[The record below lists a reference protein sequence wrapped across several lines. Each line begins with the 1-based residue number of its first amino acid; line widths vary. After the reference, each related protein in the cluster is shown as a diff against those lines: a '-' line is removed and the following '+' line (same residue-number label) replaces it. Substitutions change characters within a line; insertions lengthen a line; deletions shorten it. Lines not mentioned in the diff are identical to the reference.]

1 MAKARVVITATNEM
15 QKGLNS
21 SKRQLTEFQS
31 YVVGVGKQIQNSLNI
46 AASVAAI
53 VAAFKIATDAAK
65 KCIDAYSEVEKV
77 TKRVEAV
84 WVNVGQATGKTA
96 QQITEYADSLEKVTY
111 FSDESIKEAALLLA
125 ATESLTEDGF
135 DRALE
140 ASLDLAAALG
150 EDVTSAAQTLAKAI
164 QEPESALSRLKTIG
178 VSFTEDEKNRIKAL
192 ADANQQ
198 YEAQS
203 LILDKIEQ
211 KYKGVA
217 RAIND
222 TPVGTLDN
230 IRDTISDIRENIG
243 GALVNSISPVLESIF
258 GWLTKISEW
267 VAQWTTSTSVIS
279 KLQSGSSDLTSFN
292 ASELELALRSV
303 NDALSSNNAEF
314 KAHAASYE
322 RYKKI
327 LEDEIAYRKTLGAI
341 ITPTVTGGGTPAAT
355 ATGTT
360 MADFLKSVGSASSA
374 YVNAGYQQVIDS
386 AQEMLDKL
394 TQAVPASK
402 AELRELLGLDEN
414 ASGADIKDAISKGN
428 YVQILGQII
437 DTYTGKLNPK
447 EEIGKTELE
456 LILDQYGK
464 QSNSYQAKILQ
475 EAYSRISKEFNNP
488 EISDEQREYLREI
501 LDGIDSQYRELVLQE
516 KTEEKALGFLQNIQN
531 KLTEQIAALF
541 NVSNEEAG
549 GFLGSVFGSFT
560 SNMGEA
566 GEVISTLAQNMA
578 TMGPLLGAIAT
589 ALKYVLEGFG
599 QVLGPVLND
608 FIAYGIE
615 PLRELGRTIG
625 EIVLPI
631 LQDIM
636 PLVAESGRII
646 AGIFNELG
654 VILQPIISFI
664 SSMLIPIIQQ
674 LTMTL
679 EVLEPILK
687 LIGGA
692 IITVS
697 TAFEWAGQWVRHIF
711 ASIAN
716 WFASLEIMG
725 WRPFAGMETE
735 DPGAPE
741 AFGTMWQKNIDKMNQ
756 GYEQGSIVNA
766 ASTETAVSSASYRG
780 ATSVTINIYQEAPV
794 VGDSGMRQFA
804 AMIREEFEAL
814 DYYGVTA

>member
-21 SKRQLTEFQS
+21 SKRQLTEFQR
-31 YVVGVGKQIQNSLNI
+31 YVMGVGKQIQSSLNI
-46 AASVAAI
+46 ATTLAVIAASIKVVTGAIKQCTAAY
-53 VAAFKIATDAAK
+53 AEA
-65 KCIDAYSEVEKV
+65 EKV
-77 TKRVEAV
+77 SKRVEAV
-84 WVNVGQATGKTA
+84 WANVGQATGKTA
-96 QQITEYADSLEKVTY
+96 QQINEYAEAMEKVTY
-111 FSDESIKEAALLLA
+111 FSGEAVKQAALVLA

-135 DRALE
+135 QRALD
-140 ASLDLAAALG
+140 ASADLAAALG
-150 EDVTSAAQTLAKAI
+150 EDITSAASTLAKAM
-164 QEPESALSRLKTIG
+164 EDPEAALNRLKTIG
-178 VSFTEDEKNRIKAL
+178 VTFTEDEKKLIKEL
-192 ADANQQ
+192 SDANEQ
-198 YEAQS
+198 YKAQE
-203 LILDKIEQ
+203 LILDKVEQ

-217 RAIND
+217 QAINA

-230 IRDTISDIRENIG
+230 IRDTIQDIKENLG
-243 GALVNSISPVLESIF
+243 GAIMDSLSPVLESIY
-258 GWLTKISEW
+258 GWLTRISAWIAEMS
-267 VAQWTTSTSVIS
+267 TSTRVITN
-279 KLQSGSSDLTSFN
+279 LQNGSTDLTGFN
-292 ASELELALRSV
+292 VSELELALRSV
-303 NDALSSNNAEF
+303 NDALKSSNPEF

-322 RYKKI
+322 KYAQI
-327 LEDEIAYRKTLGAI
+327 LQKEIEYRKTLSSEI
-341 ITPTVTGGGTPAAT
+341 KPVVTGGLEKSDASTEITLAA
-355 ATGTT
+355 
-360 MADFLKSVGSASSA
+360 FLKSYGSSSASYQARLLEAQKAQAEAFRDALEAASTA
-374 YVNAGYQQVIDS
+374 DASQMLSDAGYTGSKTS
-386 AQEMLDKL
+386 AVGVLNE
-394 TQAVPASK
+394 
-402 AELRELLGLDEN
+402 
-414 ASGADIKDAISKGN
+414 IIDAIDK
-428 YVQILGQII
+428 
-437 DTYTGKLNPK
+437 KLNP
-447 EEIGKTELE
+447 EEEVGKTELE

-464 QSNSYQAKILQ
+464 QSNAYQAKLL
-475 EAYSRISKEFNNP
+475 ETEYARISKEFNNP

-531 KLTEQIAALF
+531 KLTEQIAAMF
-541 NVSNEEAG
+541 NVTSEESG
-549 GFLGSVFGSFT
+549 SFLGSVFGSFT

-654 VILQPIISFI
+654 IIIQPIVSFI
-664 SSMLIPIIQQ
+664 SSLLIPIIGR
-674 LTMTL
+674 LTATL

-687 LIGGA
+687 IIGGA
-692 IITVS
+692 LITVS
-697 TAFEWAGQWVRHIF
+697 TAFDWAGQWVRHIF

-716 WFASLEIMG
+716 WFASLDIMG

-741 AFGTMWQKNIDKMNQ
+741 AFGIMWQKNIDKMNQ